1 VNVSLTPELE
11 RLIAAK
17 VKSGMYGSA
26 SEVIRAALRVLQQVE
41 TNQATH
47 LEALRRDIGVGIEQA
62 DRGELIDGGDVF
74 DELLKRRKAKQAT
87 QRGSRSKGRGSKK
100 AAS

>member
-1 VNVSLTPELE
+1 MNVSLTPELE

-17 VKSGMYGSA
+17 VKSGMYGSS

-41 TNQATH
+41 ANQAAR

-62 DRGELIDGGDVF
+62 DRGELIEGSDVF
-74 DELLKRRKAKQAT
+74 NELFKRRAT
-87 QRGSRSKGRGSKK
+87 RPAPQRGPRSKGRGSRR